1 VIDARGDD
9 RSPRETSFVM
19 DALDGKTPKKY
30 LINTQSLRSDYPNST
45 RKSQRVV
52 SLVTGI
58 E

>member
-1 VIDARGDD
+1 MPEAMTGR
-9 RSPRETSFVM
+9 RAMRLPSWA
-19 DALDGKTPKKY
+19 ALDGKTPKKY